1 LIASTD
7 IETEVAMAR
16 YVSLINWTDQGIAA
30 FQDTTDRAD
39 AATDLA
45 QSLGAELQQVYWCL
59 GPYDIVAILE
69 APDDETVT
77 AFALKLSSAGNVRT
91 TTMRAYARDEIGA
104 IIAKAG

>member
-1 LIASTD
+1 
-7 IETEVAMAR
+7 MAR
-16 YVSLINWTDQGIAA
+16 YVSLINWTDQGITA

-39 AATDLA
+39 AAADLA
-45 QSLGAELQQVYWCL
+45 KSLGAELQEIYWCL
-59 GPYDIVAILE
+59 GAYDLVAILE

-91 TTMRAYARDEIGA
+91 ATMRAYSRDEMSA

>member
-1 LIASTD
+1 
-7 IETEVAMAR
+7 MAR

-39 AATDLA
+39 AAADLA
-45 QSLGAELQQVYWCL
+45 KSLGAELHEIYWCL
-59 GPYDIVAILE
+59 GAYDLVAILE

-91 TTMRAYARDEIGA
+91 ATMRAYSRDEMSA

>member
-1 LIASTD
+1 
-7 IETEVAMAR
+7 MAR

-30 FQDTTDRAD
+30 FQDTMDRAD
-39 AATDLA
+39 AAADLA
-45 QSLGAELQQVYWCL
+45 KSLGAVLQQIYWCL

-91 TTMRAYARDEIGA
+91 ATMRAYSRDEIGA